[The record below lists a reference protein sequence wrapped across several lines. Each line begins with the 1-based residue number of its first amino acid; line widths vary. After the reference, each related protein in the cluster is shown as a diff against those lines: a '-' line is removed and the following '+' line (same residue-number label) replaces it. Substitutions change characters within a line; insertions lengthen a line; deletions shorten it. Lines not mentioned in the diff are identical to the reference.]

1 MRNKTIGIGVLGALL
16 ILTLMIGSGSGFLS
30 FAKPSQSKPVNTM
43 VDQRL
48 QPFYHS
54 KVCVSVNGKLI
65 GCHHNIVVNT
75 GLNMIKTS
83 LKDGTVNQLNQLA
96 LGDGAA
102 PTATDTA
109 LPGIISANGCGIGT
123 IDSSKDN
130 GVGNFSVWKT
140 WTATGTQT
148 INSTGLYK
156 SDGTT
161 FFGGSTFTET
171 TLQANDQITTNYT
184 IWVEN
189 S

>member
-1 MRNKTIGIGVLGALL
+1 MKNEIISVLGVLLV
-16 ILTLMIGSGSGFLS
+16 LTLVISGFLG
-30 FAKPSQSKPVNTM
+30 FAKPPQPKAITVK
-43 VDQRL
+43 QGL

-54 KVCVSVNGKLI
+54 NVCVSVNGKLI
-65 GCHHNIVVNT
+65 GCNHNIIVND

-96 LGDGAA
+96 LGDGAD
-102 PTATDTA
+102 PTATSTA
-109 LPGIISANGCGIGT
+109 LPGIITTNGCDIGT
-123 IDSSKDN
+123 IDGSKDN

-140 WTATGTQT
+140 WTATATQT
-148 INSTGLYK
+148 INSTGLYR
-156 SDGTT
+156 SDGTS

-184 IWVEN
+184 IWVTN